1 MAIFCPFCILHTA
14 YCIAA
19 GSTQKLGGHHA
30 DCERPAEI
38 VAPLMADAAP
48 GSWPL
53 ELQELVSCPPV
64 AEFLTSLGVD
74 SLAAFAEIVDL
85 EEGHDAQL
93 RAAVEAL
100 SDKPKKNKQRKAR
113 ARRTLTDLLAQQ
125 VIFEELDADG
135 GGRLTKAEARGP
147 AASRVAAIEGGGTL
161 AQHFGR
167 VCDRSGHVGFYAFIE
182 HFALAETTVRIRPL
196 LEAARPHRGS
206 KRRRLPASGA
216 RYPYADWGD
225 VGAVAD
231 AGTNRNVS
239 PCWERG
245 VSGCTLAGT

>member
-1 MAIFCPFCILHTA
+1 
-14 YCIAA
+14 
-19 GSTQKLGGHHA
+19 
-30 DCERPAEI
+30 
-38 VAPLMADAAP
+38 MADAAP
-48 GSWPL
+48 GPWPL

-100 SDKPKKNKQRKAR
+100 SDKPKQNKQRKAR
-113 ARRTLTDLLAQQ
+113 ARRTLTDLLARQ
-125 VIFEELDADG
+125 VVFEELDADG

-147 AASRVAAIEGGGTL
+147 AASRVAAIEDGGTL

-182 HFALAETTVRIRPL
+182 HFALAETTVRKRPL

-216 RYPYADWGD
+216 RYPYADWGAF
-225 VGAVAD
+225 GTVAD